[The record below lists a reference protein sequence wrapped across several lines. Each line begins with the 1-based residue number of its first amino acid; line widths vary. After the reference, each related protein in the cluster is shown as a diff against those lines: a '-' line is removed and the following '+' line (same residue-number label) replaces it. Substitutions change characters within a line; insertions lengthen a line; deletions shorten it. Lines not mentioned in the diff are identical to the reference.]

1 MLTGNS
7 FISDAA
13 GAIYKKYNN
22 TFSDASNLI
31 VLRDHNIVT
40 TMTANITS
48 GLINVA
54 SLSRYMSPQPNS
66 FTAQL
71 TDLAGANHR
80 GQLYS
85 KVESLHNQIFS
96 VASIGLTILL
106 SLSYRQARRRKC
118 AHEDAGLLHE
128 QVSSSEDDEELE
140 IDNVVREQVQQLESF
155 IKERCMRN
163 SPDSSVE
170 EIDVAVSEKMRILA
184 VQFLRN
190 TRKGLNLTVQISL
203 LLLEAEWIFIKL
215 NLRSRYIWTLYKK
228 GEILAQFGR

>member
-54 SLSRYMSPQPNS
+54 SLSRYASLQPNS
-66 FTAQL
+66 FIAQL

-80 GQLYS
+80 GQLYA
-85 KVESLHNQIFS
+85 KVESMSNLIFS

-106 SLSYRQARRRKC
+106 SLSYRQARRRKR
-118 AHEDAGLLHE
+118 AHEDADLLHE
-128 QVSSSEDDEELE
+128 QVSSNENEEE
-140 IDNVVREQVQQLESF
+140 VEFDSVVRGQVQ
-155 IKERCMRN
+155 
-163 SPDSSVE
+163 
-170 EIDVAVSEKMRILA
+170 
-184 VQFLRN
+184 
-190 TRKGLNLTVQISL
+190 
-203 LLLEAEWIFIKL
+203 
-215 NLRSRYIWTLYKK
+215 
-228 GEILAQFGR
+228 